1 MEFAKLTRGLDKN
14 IFSRLDEHKQKRIQS
29 GREVINLSVGTP
41 EFKPDE
47 HVMRAL
53 TDAAQ
58 DPENYKY
65 SLTDMPALTGAVI
78 EWYDRRYG
86 VSLEKQEVISVNGS
100 QEGIA
105 HIALALCDRGCKVL
119 VPDPGY
125 PIFSFGAKIAGADL
139 AFTPLLEENNFLV
152 DFDAIPKS
160 VAHAARMIIVSYP
173 SNPVTAVADGEFYG
187 RLVHFA
193 KKHDIFVVHDNAYSE
208 LVLDGRTGSSFLC
221 TPGAKDV
228 GIEFNSLSK
237 SYNLTGA
244 RISFALG
251 NRDMIDN
258 FKRLRSQIDYG
269 MFYPLQ
275 YAAIAALCGPQD
287 ILERNR
293 QGYTE
298 RRDALCGGL
307 REIGWDVKDS
317 PATMFVWAK
326 LPEGYT
332 RSFDFVSALI
342 EKTGVICT
350 PGLAF
355 GPRGEGYVRFALVV
369 PPRAMQRAVQ
379 LINKSGVLN
388 NP

>member
-1 MEFAKLTRGLDKN
+1 MEFSKLTSGLDKN
-14 IFSRLDEHKQKRIQS
+14 IFSVLDDKRQQRAAS

-41 EFKPDE
+41 DFSPDA
-47 HVMRAL
+47 HVMAAL
-53 TDAAQ
+53 TAAAQ
-58 DPENYKY
+58 DRENYKY
-65 SLTDMPALTGAVI
+65 SLTDMPALTEAVI
-78 EWYDRRYG
+78 RWYSRRYG
-86 VSLEKQEVISVNGS
+86 VSLEEGEITSVNGS

-105 HIALALCDRGCKVL
+105 HIALALCDAGCKVL

-139 AFTPLLEENNFLV
+139 AFTPLLSKNNFLV
-152 DFDAIPKS
+152 DFESIPDS
-160 VAHAARMIIVSYP
+160 VSHAARMIVVSYP
-173 SNPVTAVADGEFYG
+173 SNPVTAVADGGFYE

-193 KKHDIFVVHDNAYSE
+193 KKYGVFVVHDNAYSE
-208 LVLDGRTGSSFLC
+208 LVFDGNKGSSFLC

-251 NRDMIDN
+251 NRDIIDR
-258 FKRLRSQIDYG
+258 FRRLRSQIDYG

-275 YAAIAALCGPQD
+275 FAAIAALNGPQD

-293 QGYTE
+293 AGYGE

-307 REIGWDVKDS
+307 RSAGWDVKDS

-326 LPEGYT
+326 LPENYT
-332 RSFDFVSALI
+332 NSFDFVSDLI
-342 EKTGVICT
+342 DRTGVICT
-350 PGLAF
+350 PGSAF
-355 GPRGEGYVRFALVV
+355 GPRGEGYVRFALVA
-369 PPRAMQRAVQ
+369 PPDTMRRAAK
-379 LINKSGVLN
+379 LIQESGILK
-388 NP
+388 

>member
-1 MEFAKLTRGLDKN
+1 MEFSKLTRGLDKN
-14 IFSRLDEHKQKRIQS
+14 IFSRLDEHRQKRVLS

-53 TDAAQ
+53 NEAAQ

-65 SLTDMPALTGAVI
+65 SLTDMPALTDAVI
-78 EWYDRRYG
+78 EWYARRYG
-86 VSLEKQEVISVNGS
+86 VSLEKEEITSVNGS

-105 HIALALCDRGCKVL
+105 HIALALCDAGCKVL
-119 VPDPGY
+119 LPDPGY

-152 DFDAIPKS
+152 DFDAIPETI
-160 VAHAARMIIVSYP
+160 AHAARMIVVSYP
-173 SNPVTAVADGEFYG
+173 SNPVTAVADGEFYE

-193 KKHDIFVVHDNAYSE
+193 KKYDVFVVHDNAYSE

-251 NRDMIDN
+251 NRDMIDH

-293 QGYTE
+293 RGYTE

-307 REIGWDVKDS
+307 RKIGWDVKDS

-326 LPEGYT
+326 LPKGYAG
-332 RSFDFVSALI
+332 SFDFVSALI

-369 PPRAMQRAVQ
+369 APKTMQRAVR
-379 LINKSGVLN
+379 LIQGSGML
-388 NP
+388 